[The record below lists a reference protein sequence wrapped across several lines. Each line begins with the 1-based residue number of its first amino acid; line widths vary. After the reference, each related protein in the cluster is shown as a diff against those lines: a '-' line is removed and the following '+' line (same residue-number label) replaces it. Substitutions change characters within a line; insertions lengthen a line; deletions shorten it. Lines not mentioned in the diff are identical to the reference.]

1 MPTVRAQPKR
11 YLCRR
16 CCVLSVLLAGCL
28 LFMRSDYSGAWA
40 LSARGN
46 FARCNWD
53 ETVKYELRAPLVL
66 DGVFGD
72 ILTCIEVNGKPAKVI
87 LDTGSNVTIL
97 SPDMAPQSHA
107 EPSYPVAPQEGSGY
121 VSSGQWGTANLH
133 LGDRYWI
140 NRGILVD
147 EMRSISQAHKQRID
161 GILGRDILREF
172 RFVTIDYEK
181 KLLTLGSR

>member
-1 MPTVRAQPKR
+1 MAIVQAQARHFHSRVCRA
-11 YLCRR
+11 LG
-16 CCVLSVLLAGCL
+16 SALAVGI
-28 LFMRSDYSGAWA
+28 LFLPQDNCGTWA
-40 LSARGN
+40 APAGQN
-46 FARCNWD
+46 PARCTWD
-53 ETVKYELRAPLVL
+53 ETVKNELRAPLVL

-72 ILTCIEVNGKPAKVI
+72 ILMCIEVNGKPAKVI
-87 LDTGSNVTIL
+87 LDTGSDVTIL
-97 SPDMAPQSHA
+97 SPDMAPQTHI
-107 EPSYPVAPQEGSGY
+107 EPSYPVTPQKGSGY

-140 NRGILVD
+140 NRRILVD

-181 KLLTLGSR
+181 KLLALGSK